1 MKRISLVLRHYNRLK
16 PINCTVISGDTNKM
30 FTVEL
35 TDNECKYVEMVK
47 GDPVLIGRLNDDD
60 SMQVIGGSVIGST
73 QEPDKYIICSN
84 ELAVMSKEIEKRQY
98 ERHPT
103 SLLGEIK
110 QVDLNKK
117 ASICLKDFSYSG
129 IGVYSTG
136 DFEVEDSVEIQIYL
150 SNTVVAYDGTIIRK
164 TVNFGRNEYG
174 ISIIHRDKNSMYS
187 TQSMLNNLVQSEK
200 DLMYKHLLSSKFKI

>member
-1 MKRISLVLRHYNRLK
+1 MKSISLVLRHYNRLK

-35 TDNECKYVEMVK
+35 TDNECKYLEMVK
-47 GDPVLIGRLNDDD
+47 GDPVLIGRLNEDD
-60 SMQVIGGSVIGST
+60 SIQVIGGSVIGST

-84 ELAVMSKEIEKRQY
+84 ELAVLSKEIEKRQY

-110 QVDLNKK
+110 QVDSNKK

-136 DFEVEDSVEIQIYL
+136 DFEVEDSVEVQIYL

-174 ISIIHRDKNSMYS
+174 ISFIHRDKNSMYS